1 MNKEENYYGLQTIGE
16 FNLPLRQLFSKLA
29 KETREKRLK
38 EEKIWGKPRS
48 KYHR

>member
-1 MNKEENYYGLQTIGE
+1 MNKEENHYGLQTITQ
-16 FNLPLRQLFSKLA
+16 FNSPIRQLFSKL
-29 KETREKRLK
+29 REEKLT